1 MLIIPFAVCYLTNSS
16 PSLIA
21 HCSIVSNSEAKRSR
35 GVHLHE
41 FNCKTPLI
49 STELFK
55 FSVIKINWP
64 FHLQLLL
71 LLLIPCTLEV
81 ITTNNSVSISHL
93 LFFEIIFSSFIVKKF
108 YFLSKVCKI
117 STEADSTT
125 EHFAMNNHHRIRC
138 T

>member
-1 MLIIPFAVCYLTNSS
+1 MKNVNYTFRCLLFNKLLPITHCIAASS
-16 PSLIA
+16 ATLRQKKGRVGFSF
-21 HCSIVSNSEAKRSR
+21 
-35 GVHLHE
+35 HLHE

-71 LLLIPCTLEV
+71 LIIPCTLAV
-81 ITTNNSVSISHL
+81 ITTNNSVSISHFST
-93 LFFEIIFSSFIVKKF
+93 LFF
-108 YFLSKVCKI
+108 YFLRNLYLIKVCKI
-117 STEADSTT
+117 SFKATT